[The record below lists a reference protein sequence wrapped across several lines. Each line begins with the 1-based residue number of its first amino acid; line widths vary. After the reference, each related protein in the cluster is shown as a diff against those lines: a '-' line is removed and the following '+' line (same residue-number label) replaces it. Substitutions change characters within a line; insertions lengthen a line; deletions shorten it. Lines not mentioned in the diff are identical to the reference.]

1 MALQSSGA
9 ISLNQIHVE
18 AGGTSGTQA
27 SLNDSDIR
35 GLISKASGA
44 SMSFSEWYGASAG
57 QTVTVTQGT
66 SGSVRGYQG
75 GYGTSATYGS
85 ISPSNFTVNGATLG
99 AIYYSEATIK
109 GQTTRF
115 FFVYLAGHRAKSFF
129 TSVAES
135 SLGTLTTAS
144 ATSHVQSSSG
154 SPNHPWTYWTW
165 SPSSTPA
172 NWDGSGNLTVDF
184 A

>member
-9 ISLNQIHVE
+9 ISLNDIHVE
-18 AGGTSGTQA
+18 AGGTSGTKA

-35 GLISKASGA
+35 GLINKSAGA
-44 SMSFSEWYGASAG
+44 TMSFSEWYGASAV
-57 QTVTVTQGT
+57 TSLTVTQGT

-75 GYGTSATYGS
+75 GYGTTATYGS

-99 AIYYSEATIK
+99 AIYYTEATIK
-109 GQTTRF
+109 GQTTRI

-129 TSVAES
+129 TSVTES
-135 SLGTLTTAS
+135 SLGTLYTSS
-144 ATSHVQSSSG
+144 AGHSTSSSG
-154 SPNHPWTYWTW
+154 SPNHPWTFW
-165 SPSSTPA
+165 SWSLSSTPS
-172 NWDGSGNLTVDF
+172 NWDGTGNITGITF